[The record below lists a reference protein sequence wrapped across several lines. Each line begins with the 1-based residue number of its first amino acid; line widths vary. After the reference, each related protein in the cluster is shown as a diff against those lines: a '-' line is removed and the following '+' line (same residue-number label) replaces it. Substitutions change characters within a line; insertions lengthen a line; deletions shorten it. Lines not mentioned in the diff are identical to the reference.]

1 MEEQMDSIVENE
13 EAVKP
18 AKKKLKRH
26 FFLSVMGIAFLI
38 ILVGQIIGEILMGIV
53 GGLLPSV
60 SNGVLFLFQYLS
72 FVGIDILVV
81 VYCLLAE
88 KDTFRAFLH
97 GKGGGMR
104 GNTLKNFVLGL
115 LIGFV
120 MNGSC
125 ALIAWLH
132 GDIDLSVGRFN
143 LLYLLGALVAVC
155 VQSGAEELVTRGYM
169 MSALRE
175 RYNAWVAI
183 AVNSLFFGVLHLLNP
198 GITVFSVLEIVLI
211 GFALSLIVYYLDSLW
226 MCIAIHTAWNY
237 TQNILLGLP
246 NSGIVSEESFLHLEA
261 AKGSLLYDATFGIEG
276 SITAVIVTGLLA
288 VGVYLYARKK
298 KNRQI
303 CKPA

>member
-1 MEEQMDSIVENE
+1 MEDHVDSVTENE
-13 EAVKP
+13 EAVEP

-26 FFLSVMGIAFLI
+26 FFLSVIGIAFLI
-38 ILVGQIIGEILMGIV
+38 ILVGQIIGEILMGII

-72 FVGIDILVV
+72 FIGIDILVV

-88 KDTFRAFLH
+88 KEAFRAFLR
-97 GKGGGMR
+97 GKSGGMR
-104 GNTLKNFVLGL
+104 GNTLKNFALGL
-115 LIGFV
+115 LIGFA
-120 MNGSC
+120 MNGIC

-211 GFALSLIVYYLDSLW
+211 GFAFSLIVYYLDSLW

-288 VGVYLYARKK
+288 VCVYLYARKK
-298 KNRQI
+298 KEQANL
-303 CKPA
+303 

>member
-1 MEEQMDSIVENE
+1 MEEPMDSVVEDE
-13 EAVKP
+13 KTVEP

-26 FFLSVMGIAFLI
+26 FFLSVIGIALLMIFA
-38 ILVGQIIGEILMGIV
+38 GQIVGEILMGVI

-60 SNGVLFLFQYLS
+60 SNGTLFLFRYLS
-72 FVGIDILVV
+72 FIGIDILVI

-88 KDTFRAFLH
+88 KEIFHGFLH
-97 GKGGGMR
+97 GKSGGMH
-104 GNTLKNFVLGL
+104 GNTLKIFGFGL
-115 LIGFV
+115 LIGLV
-120 MNGSC
+120 MNGFC
-125 ALIAWLH
+125 ALLAWLH

-143 LLYLLGALVAVC
+143 LPYLLGALVAVC

-169 MSALRE
+169 MGALRE
-175 RYNAWVAI
+175 RYNVWVAI

-211 GFALSLIVYYLDSLW
+211 GFAFSLIVCYLDSLW

-246 NSGIVSEESFLHLEA
+246 NSGIVPEDSFLHLEA

-276 SITAVIVTGLLA
+276 SITAVIVTALLA
-288 VGVYLYARKK
+288 VCVYLYARKRK
-298 KNRQI
+298 EQK
-303 CKPA
+303 